1 MTRATIRMRT
11 ATEGRVEVR
20 GHAGDERICA
30 AISTALCAALNVLGD
45 AAENV
50 VYESGDVEFDVR
62 MTDGIQMGAMEML
75 AETFFSLSEKFPGD
89 VGVTAE
95 GPDGL

>member
-1 MTRATIRMRT
+1 MTQVTIRMQS
-11 ATEGRVEVR
+11 AADGRVEVR

-50 VYESGDVEFDVR
+50 VYESGDVEFDVH
-62 MTDGIQMGAMEML
+62 MTDGVQMGALETL
-75 AETFFSLSEKFPGD
+75 AETFFLLSEKFPGV